1 MKPEVSSSSQ
11 RGDRLARRLTTRDAV
26 VIGLG
31 SMIGAGVFAAVG
43 PAAEVA
49 GAALVYGL
57 LLAGGVAF
65 CNAMSSAAL
74 ARVYPVS
81 GGTYVYGRERLGR
94 FWGYL
99 AGWAFVVGKLASLAV
114 MALTFGTYVAP
125 ELARPL
131 AVAVVVVI
139 TGVNYR
145 GVTKTARLVGVI
157 VVLVLSSLAA
167 IVVGSLGGGEAD
179 FTNIRGDLSNPP
191 PLGIFRSAGLL
202 FFAFAGYAR
211 IATLGEEV
219 RDPQR
224 TISRAIPLALGIT
237 LVVYATVYMSGLAA
251 AGPDR
256 LAGASAPLATAVS
269 AGELSWL
276 TPAARVGAA
285 IASLGVLL
293 SLVAGVSRTIFAM
306 AANREMPRMLAAV
319 HSRFRVPHRAELAV
333 AAIVAVLA
341 ATTDL
346 RSVISF
352 SSFAVLIYYA
362 ITNASAWTLPREQ
375 LLWPR
380 LFSGIGFVACLG
392 LALSL
397 PLLAVAVGAGVVG
410 AGAALYFVFLRRIG
424 TE

>member
-1 MKPEVSSSSQ
+1 MSSPSDHS
-11 RGDRLARRLTTRDAV
+11 DRLARRLTTRDAV

-43 PAAEVA
+43 PAAEAA
-49 GAALVYGL
+49 GAALLYGL
-57 LLAGGVAF
+57 MLAGGVAF

-74 ARVYPVS
+74 AKLYPAS

-99 AGWAFVVGKLASLAV
+99 AGWAFVIGKLASLAV

-131 AVAVVVVI
+131 AVVAVVLI

-145 GVTKTARLVGVI
+145 GVTKTAGMARVI
-157 VVLVLSSLAA
+157 LLLVLCSLAA
-167 IVVGSLGGGEAD
+167 IVVGSLGGGEANFSNVRD
-179 FTNIRGDLSNPP
+179 DLVNPS
-191 PLGIFRSAGLL
+191 PLGVLESAGLL

-219 RDPQR
+219 RDPER

-237 LVVYATVYMSGLAA
+237 LVLYVTVYTSGLLV

-256 LAGASAPLATAVS
+256 LADSAAPLATAVS
-269 AGELSWL
+269 SGNLSWL
-276 TPAARVGAA
+276 APATRVGAA

-293 SLVAGVSRTIFAM
+293 SLMAGVSRTIFAM
-306 AANREMPRMLAAV
+306 AANREMPTALAAV
-319 HSRFRVPHRAELAV
+319 HPRFRVPHRAELAV
-333 AAIVAVLA
+333 AAAVSVLA

-352 SSFAVLIYYA
+352 SSFTVLVYYA
-362 ITNASAWTLPREQ
+362 ITNASAWTLPLGH

-380 LFSGIGFVACLG
+380 FFSGIGFVGC
-392 LALSL
+392 LALAFSL
-397 PLLAVAVGAGVVG
+397 PLIAVGIGAGVLG
-410 AGAALYFVFLRRIG
+410 AGAALYFIALRQIG
-424 TE
+424 RQ